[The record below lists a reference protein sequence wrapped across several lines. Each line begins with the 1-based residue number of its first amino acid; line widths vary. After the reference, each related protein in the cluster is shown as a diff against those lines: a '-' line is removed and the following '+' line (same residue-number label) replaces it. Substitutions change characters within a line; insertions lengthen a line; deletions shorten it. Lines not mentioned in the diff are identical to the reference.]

1 LPSKSQQWRTRN
13 LIDTVLTVESIRGK
27 MGVGGEEELPSQVR
41 LEEDCGVQGRPLVTL
56 PSDLAWPEIE
66 GGWIPEGG
74 RAGGTHGRHCRAIH
88 VL

>member
-1 LPSKSQQWRTRN
+1 
-13 LIDTVLTVESIRGK
+13 

-56 PSDLAWPEIE
+56 PSDLAWPEIR
-66 GGWIPEGG
+66 GGWIPEGE
-74 RAGGTHGRHCRAIH
+74 RAGGTRGRHCRAIH